1 MQSLS
6 KCRIWAD
13 VGESVSRVSGVCT
26 RKLADRS
33 PVFIASADHFRC
45 RSLEMTWKACASL
58 PSGNWAIKD
67 FRAISMIKESWGDS
81 AGPAASEV

>member
-1 MQSLS
+1 
-6 KCRIWAD
+6 
-13 VGESVSRVSGVCT
+13 
-26 RKLADRS
+26 
-33 PVFIASADHFRC
+33 
-45 RSLEMTWKACASL
+45 MTWKACASL